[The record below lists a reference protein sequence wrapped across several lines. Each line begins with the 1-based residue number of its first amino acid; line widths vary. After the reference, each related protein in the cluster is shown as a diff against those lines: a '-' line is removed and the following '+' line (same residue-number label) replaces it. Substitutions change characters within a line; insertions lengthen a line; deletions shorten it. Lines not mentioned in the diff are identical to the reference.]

1 MAHSVSV
8 EDTPAH
14 ATRSLL
20 EAQQRVLEGIVR
32 GRPLSDVLGA
42 LCQIVEAQ
50 AGMHA
55 RAAILLTDEPSE
67 RLFLGAAPSVP
78 IGLSVAWSVPLLS
91 SSGAALGTFTL
102 YVPEVREHT
111 PEEWQLVEVL
121 AQTAALAIERSQA
134 DAALQAGA
142 RRDRF
147 LAELAAATQPLT
159 TPAEL
164 METTA
169 RLLAQHLGASRCA
182 YAEVERENTFVIIG
196 DYGPTVPSIVGRW
209 PVAAFG
215 PACLQDMLEGRAYV
229 VTDTDAHSKISAEHL
244 PAYRATNIRAVIC
257 VPLHKQGRLTAAMAV
272 HQDRVRTWLPEE
284 IELVSLV
291 VARSWEALERA
302 RVTRTLQESEA
313 RYRAMVEAS
322 PDCVTLMAAD
332 GKLLQINAAGLL
344 MIEAETEGA
353 VLGSSIYELIAPA
366 HRAAFERLNERV
378 CRGERGTL
386 ALELVGKRG
395 GRRWMELSVVP
406 LSLTEDAQRAH
417 LAIARDMTARM
428 EAESALEQ
436 SRARLDYAVELSGV
450 GFWYCDLPFDEL
462 TWDERVKAHFFFA
475 PDARITIDDFYA
487 RLHPEDRDSTRD
499 EIERSMETRVPYDV
513 VYRTQCPLTH
523 EVKWIRALGGA
534 TYDSAGQPC
543 RFDGVTLDVS
553 ALHRAHERLAE
564 LLESEQEK
572 GRERAQLVSRLQE
585 QERRKDEFL
594 ATLAHEL
601 RNPLAALRFGLE
613 LLDRSHGA
621 DVSARAYAT
630 MERQLTHLVRMVDD
644 LLEASRITLGKV
656 ALQIERLDFRVAL
669 QSAIETARPLIDAN
683 GQALEVRVPDQALPI
698 DGDPTRL
705 SQVLANLLNNA
716 AKYTP
721 SGGRIEV
728 HVTVDGRE
736 LQAAVIDNGTGIPT
750 DMLEKVFEMFTQIE
764 RSVKHARGGL
774 GLGLTLVRKLVELH
788 GGSVVASSAGPGQGS
803 VFTLRLP
810 LAEGVAAPQPVALA
824 HTERARSAALRV
836 LVVDDNEDAAECLA
850 SLLDLEGHRTHLAHS
865 GPDAVTSARAFT
877 PDVILLDIGLPG
889 FDGYEVARRLHQELG
904 ERVPRLVAVTGFGAD
919 SDRRRSHEAGFDA
932 HLVKPI
938 STALLMKE
946 LAAAVADR

>member
-1 MAHSVSV
+1 
-8 EDTPAH
+8 
-14 ATRSLL
+14 
-20 EAQQRVLEGIVR
+20 
-32 GRPLSDVLGA
+32 LSDVLGA
-42 LCQIVEAQ
+42 LCQIAETQ
-50 AGMHA
+50 AGTSA
-55 RAAILLTDEPSE
+55 RAAILLTDEPGE
-67 RLFLGAAPSVP
+67 RLFVGGTSNLPSE
-78 IGLSVAWSVPLLS
+78 LHAAWSMPILS
-91 SSGAALGTFTL
+91 SSGSPLGSFTT
-102 YVPEVREHT
+102 YFPELREPT
-111 PEEWQLVEVL
+111 AEERQLVEVL
-121 AQTAALAIERSQA
+121 AQTASLAVERARA

-147 LAELAAATQPLT
+147 LAELAAATQPLS
-159 TPAEL
+159 TPGEL

-169 RLLAQHLGASRCA
+169 RLLALHLGASRCA
-182 YAEVERENTFVIIG
+182 YAEVEHEDTFVITG

-215 PACLQDMLEGRAYV
+215 PACVRDMLEGRAYV
-229 VTDTDAHSKISAEHL
+229 VTDTDSHPAISAEHL

-257 VPLHKQGRLTAAMAV
+257 VPLHKQGRLTAAMAL
-272 HQDRVRTWLPEE
+272 HQDEPRSWLQEE

-313 RYRAMVEAS
+313 RYRAMVDAS
-322 PDCVTLMAAD
+322 PDCVTLIAAD
-332 GKLLQINAAGLL
+332 GKLLQINPAGLSML
-344 MIEAETEGA
+344 EADHESA
-353 VLGSSIYELIAPA
+353 VLGSSIYELITPA

-386 ALELVGKRG
+386 ELELVGKRG
-395 GRRWMELSVVP
+395 GRRWMELSAVP
-406 LSLTEDAQRAH
+406 LSLTKDAQRAH

-428 EAESALEQ
+428 EAESALAQ
-436 SRARLDYAVELSGV
+436 SRARVDYAVELSGV

-462 TWDERVKAHFFFA
+462 SWDERVKAHFFFP

-487 RLHPEDRDSTRD
+487 QLHPEDRESTRTA
-499 EIERSMETRVPYDV
+499 IERSIETRTPYDV
-513 VYRTQCPLTH
+513 VYRTQCPVTLDI
-523 EVKWIRALGGA
+523 KWIRALGGT
-534 TYDSAGQPC
+534 TYDADGQPC
-543 RFDGVTLDVS
+543 RFDGVTLDVTT
-553 ALHRAHERLAE
+553 LRRTHERLEE
-564 LLESEQEK
+564 LLVGEQEK
-572 GRERAQLVSRLQE
+572 GRERAHLVAQLRE

-613 LLDRSHGA
+613 LLDRSNGPE
-621 DVSARAYAT
+621 VSARAHAT

-656 ALQIERLDFRVAL
+656 ALQTERLDFRVVL
-669 QSAIETARPLIDAN
+669 QSAIETARPLLDSN
-683 GQALEVRVPDQALPI
+683 GQKLDVYVPDEPLPI

-728 HVTVDGRE
+728 RVSTQGPD
-736 LQAAVIDNGTGIPT
+736 LQATVSDNGTGIPP
-750 DMLEKVFEMFTQIE
+750 DMLEKVFDMFTQIE
-764 RSVKHARGGL
+764 RTMKHARGGL
-774 GLGLTLVRKLVELH
+774 GLGLTLVRKLLELH
-788 GGSVVASSAGPGQGS
+788 GGSVVATSAGLGQGS
-803 VFTLRLP
+803 TFTLRLP
-810 LAEGVAAPQPVALA
+810 LAE
-824 HTERARSAALRV
+824 ARKSAELVSASQVVSTRSTLRV

-904 ERVPRLVAVTGFGAD
+904 ERMPRLVAVTGFGAD
-919 SDRRRSHEAGFDA
+919 SDKRRSQEAGFDA

-938 STALLMKE
+938 STALLMRE
-946 LAAAVADR
+946 LAAAASDI

>member
-1 MAHSVSV
+1 MAHSELVGG
-8 EDTPAH
+8 TPAS
-14 ATRSLL
+14 ATHSLL
-20 EAQQRVLEGIVR
+20 EAQQRVLESIVR
-32 GRPLSDVLGA
+32 GHPLSDVLGA
-42 LCQIVEAQ
+42 LCRIVESHVGAQ
-50 AGMHA
+50 A
-55 RAAILLTDEPSE
+55 RAAILLTDEPNE
-67 RLFLGAAPSVP
+67 RLFLGAAASLPL
-78 IGLSVAWSVPLLS
+78 GLQAAWSTPLLS
-91 SSGAALGTFTL
+91 SGGSALGTFTTYL
-102 YVPEVREHT
+102 PELQEPT
-111 PEEWQLVEVL
+111 GEERQLVKL
-121 AQTAALAIERSQA
+121 IAQTAALAVERSRA

-159 TPAEL
+159 APAEL

-169 RLLAQHLGASRCA
+169 RLLALHLGASRCA
-182 YAEVERENTFVIIG
+182 YAEVEQEDTFVITG
-196 DYGPTVPSIVGRW
+196 NYGPTVPSIVGRW
-209 PVAAFG
+209 PIAAFG
-215 PACLQDMLEGRAYV
+215 PACVRGMREGHAYV
-229 VTDTDAHSKISAEHL
+229 VADTDTHPEISADHL
-244 PAYRATNIRAVIC
+244 PAYRATNVRAVIC
-257 VPLHKQGRLTAAMAV
+257 VPLHKQGRLTAAMAL
-272 HQDRVRTWLPEE
+272 HQDQVRSWLPEE

-302 RVTRTLQESEA
+302 RITRTQQESEA

-322 PDCVTLMAAD
+322 PDCVTLIAAD
-332 GKLLQINAAGLL
+332 GKLLQINPAGLL
-344 MIEAETEGA
+344 MIAAEAESA
-353 VLGSSIYELIAPA
+353 VLGTSFYELIAPA
-366 HRAAFERLNERV
+366 HRAAFERV
-378 CRGERGTL
+378 CRDERGTL
-386 ALELVGKRG
+386 ELELVGQ
-395 GRRWMELSVVP
+395 RWVELSVVP
-406 LSLTEDAQRAH
+406 LSLTKDAQRAH

-428 EAESALEQ
+428 SAESALAQ

-487 RLHPEDRDSTRD
+487 RLHPEDRESTRR
-499 EIERSMETRVPYDV
+499 EIERSIDTQLPYDV
-513 VYRTQCPLTH
+513 VYRTQCPVTSDI
-523 EVKWIRALGGA
+523 KWIRALGG
-534 TYDSAGQPC
+534 TIYNETGQPC

-564 LLESEQEK
+564 LLVSEQEK
-572 GRERAQLVSRLQE
+572 SRDHAQLVSQLQE

-601 RNPLAALRFGLE
+601 RNPLAALRFGHE
-613 LLDRSHGA
+613 LLARTHGP
-621 DVSARAYAT
+621 DVSARTHATHAT

-656 ALQIERLDFRVAL
+656 ALQVERLDFRVAL
-669 QSAIETARPLIDAN
+669 QSAIETARPLLESN
-683 GQALEVRVPDQALPI
+683 GQALDVRVPEQALPI

-705 SQVLANLLNNA
+705 TQVLANLLNNA

-721 SGGRIEV
+721 TGGRIEV
-728 HVTVDGRE
+728 RVGVIGRE
-736 LQAAVIDNGTGIPT
+736 LQATVSDNGTGIPT
-750 DMLEKVFEMFTQIE
+750 DMLERVFDMFTQIE

-788 GGSVVASSAGPGQGS
+788 GGNVVAESAGLGQGS

-810 LAEGVAAPQPVALA
+810 LALGTAETESVASSQTAN
-824 HTERARSAALRV
+824 ARAALRV

-850 SLLDLEGHRTHLAHS
+850 ALLDLEGHRTHLAHS

-904 ERVPRLVAVTGFGAD
+904 ARVPRLVACTGFGAE
-919 SDRRRSHEAGFDA
+919 SDKRRSHEAGFDA

-938 STALLMKE
+938 STALLMRE
-946 LAAAVADR
+946 LAAAAADS

>member
-1 MAHSVSV
+1 LVDGTAAS
-8 EDTPAH
+8 

-20 EAQQRVLEGIVR
+20 EAQRQVLESIVR
-32 GRPLSDVLGA
+32 GRPLADVLGM
-42 LCQIVEAQ
+42 LCQIVEAR
-50 AGMHA
+50 AGEDA
-55 RAAILLTDEPSE
+55 RAAILLTDEPNE
-67 RLFLGAAPSVP
+67 RLFLGSAPSLP
-78 IGLSVAWSVPLLS
+78 LGLQVAWSVPLLS
-91 SSGAALGTFTL
+91 SGGAALGTFTL
-102 YVPEVREHT
+102 YSPEVRERT
-111 PEEWQLVEVL
+111 PEEQQLAEVL
-121 AQTAALAIERSQA
+121 AQTAALAIERSRA

-164 METTA
+164 METSA

-182 YAEVERENTFVIIG
+182 YAEVENEDTFVITG

-215 PACLQDMLEGRAYV
+215 PACVRDMLEGRAYV
-229 VTDTDAHSKISAEHL
+229 VTDTDTHPAISEEHL

-257 VPLHKQGRLTAAMAV
+257 VPLHKQGRFTAAMAV

-291 VARSWEALERA
+291 VARCWEALERA
-302 RVTRTLQESEA
+302 RITRTLQESEA

-322 PDCVTLMAAD
+322 PDCVTLTAAD
-332 GKLLQINAAGLL
+332 GKLLQINPAGLA
-344 MIEAETEGA
+344 MIEADTESA

-378 CRGERGTL
+378 CQGERGSL

-395 GRRWMELSVVP
+395 GRRWMELSAVP
-406 LSLTEDAQRAH
+406 LTLTKDAQRAH

-428 EAESALEQ
+428 EAERALAQ
-436 SRARLDYAVELSGV
+436 SRARLDYAVKLSGV

-462 TWDERVKAHFFFA
+462 IWDERVKAHFFFA

-487 RLHPEDRDSTRD
+487 HLHPEDRESTRE
-499 EIERSMETRVPYDV
+499 EIERSIDTQMPYDV
-513 VYRTQCPLTH
+513 VYKTQCPVTH
-523 EVKWIRALGGA
+523 EIKWIRALGGA
-534 TYDSAGQPC
+534 IYDTAGQPC

-564 LLESEQEK
+564 LLQSEQEK
-572 GRERAQLVSRLQE
+572 GRERTQLLSQLQE

-594 ATLAHEL
+594 ATLGHEL

-613 LLDRSHGA
+613 LLDRSHGPEI
-621 DVSARAYAT
+621 SARAHAT

-656 ALQIERLDFRVAL
+656 ALQIERIDFRVAL
-669 QSAIETARPLIDAN
+669 QSAIETARPLFESN
-683 GQALEVRVPDQALPI
+683 GQALEVRVPEQALPI

-728 HVTVDGRE
+728 RVGVVGRE
-736 LQAAVIDNGTGIPT
+736 LHAAVIDNGTGIPT
-750 DMLEKVFEMFTQIE
+750 DMLEKVFDMFTQIE

-788 GGSVVASSAGPGQGS
+788 GGSVVASSAGPGRGS
-803 VFTLRLP
+803 MFTVRLP
-810 LAEGVAAPQPVALA
+810 LAEGAGATKSDAPAQLA
-824 HTERARSAALRV
+824 TTSTPLRV

-850 SLLDLEGHRTHLAHS
+850 SLLDLAGHRTHLAHS

-877 PDVILLDIGLPG
+877 PDVVLLDIGLPG

-919 SDRRRSHEAGFDA
+919 SDRKRSHEAGFDA

-946 LAAAVADR
+946 LAAVAGDN